1 MNTEERMKL
10 FNDFHLGVRMFMDK
24 IEKISREKQTWTLM
38 ELGEVADIMKD
49 LSKTE
54 KNIAKTHMIYSANS
68 EEVY

>member
-1 MNTEERMKL
+1 MTTEERIKL
-10 FNDFHLGVRMFMDK
+10 FNDFHAGVRMFMDK

-54 KNIAKTHMIYSANS
+54 KNIAKTHMIYSAHS

>member
-1 MNTEERMKL
+1 MTNEERMKL
-10 FNDFHLGVRMFMDK
+10 FSDFHSGVRMFMDK

-49 LSKTE
+49 LAKTE
-54 KNIAKTHMIYSANS
+54 KNIAKTHMIYTAHS